1 MKILYF
7 VVFMFIINCTAKKK
21 DSNTS
26 YKEFLENEDTRLSK
40 KGAKCSLKK
49 MTRRSLENIRL
60 VSQDDGTA
68 RCIIQ
73 YLLDY
78 PDDGFLWSVLGDIYL
93 LRKDPVASQ
102 FNACFKQASKY
113 TGQYTPFIKDWNFI
127 GPFVIGKM
135 ELDGDPIE
143 AFGGIRNVSKYRF
156 RKESK
161 LFSELVPEGEVNWMS
176 YHQKSKDQML
186 KVTPKV
192 NWNDLVSSLGS
203 MGITEWQGWIVGD
216 FAVNVDHLNFIVQC
230 MGVSSVYVD
239 GMLYVGDL
247 YHRSK
252 FSFGVGLSRGIHSVH
267 IRLRAKVSATFNC
280 VLTTM
285 SKNFE
290 VLAPTFLPDLYD
302 GNIFGRYISIPVA
315 NYHPTRWVKNFRLM
329 VTDQSEGE
337 MLEMKP
343 LKNELAVAPGQIRPF
358 HVKIINKSPKILS
371 ACRDIEVE
379 IAISTSEGEENFPL
393 NIRCRKAGE
402 SFLFTFLDHD
412 GSIQHG
418 AAVQPIR
425 SCSGQLCPIVLSL
438 HGTTVP
444 PQNQADSYKKMVDK
458 EFEFGVEH
466 AWLVAPTRHG
476 AHNWEG
482 PGALTA
488 MSAMFALTDIVR
500 DSAWIED
507 KADPD
512 HVIFAGHSMGG
523 HGAWHLATHFPD
535 RALALVSLAGW
546 IKKEEYGDSNL
557 FFKHDLSTSH
567 TDPAVKAVMEACIG
581 ENDADR
587 HVSNLQ
593 HVPVLARIGG
603 GDRTVHPF
611 FVRRMYRLL
620 QEYRVPVNYTELAG
634 KEHWWWDTWET
645 NDGGVVNDQQLR
657 DFKSRHI
664 TSLLNSRSCSTDD
677 NDCGKDSDENKY
689 SQHAA
694 EDQFTLTTVNPA
706 FGEGL
711 RGVRILSQL
720 VPYRLSTVEGR
731 VSGNTV
737 HLTTRNVW
745 RFRIKEPKQ
754 RKVHWMQRFIRLD
767 GDFTVDRDMLAE
779 MAKNEDSHLS
789 WIDGEWE
796 FVHRSM
802 YERRERGPDNLG
814 PARRVAERQFLI
826 IVGTQ
831 GSMMKSHTL
840 LMSAVYIAN
849 QFYLTSDTT
858 ASIVRDTDVTPDM
871 VDKRNII
878 LLGSPSE
885 NLLTSTTLT
894 GLGLSVSDSGETVR
908 LGKCKF
914 SEQRTGVLT
923 LAPNGRH
930 HLALVLMGLSEEGL
944 MDIISLATPTIPPM
958 ARSPFSNLVPDYV
971 ITGPDFGWKGPG
983 GFSCAGFYGNQWEYR
998 SDLSSC
1004 SCY

>member
-1 MKILYF
+1 MNVLTF
-7 VVFMFIINCTAKKK
+7 VVLMFIIICQAKKK
-21 DSNTS
+21 ESNTS
-26 YKEFLENEDTRLSK
+26 YKEFLENEDARLSK

-49 MTRRSLENIRL
+49 LTRRNVDNIRL
-60 VSQDDGTA
+60 LSQDDGTA
-68 RCIIQ
+68 RCIIR

-78 PDDGFLWSVLGDIYL
+78 PDDGFLWSVLGHIYL
-93 LRKDPVASQ
+93 LRKDPVGSQ
-102 FNACFKQASKY
+102 INACFKQATKH
-113 TGQYTPFIKDWNFI
+113 TGQHTPFIKDWHFI

-135 ELDGDPIE
+135 ELDGDPVE
-143 AFGGIRNVSKYRF
+143 AFGGIQNVSKYRF
-156 RKESK
+156 QKESK
-161 LFSELVPEGEVNWMS
+161 FFSELVPDGVVKWMP
-176 YHQKSKDQML
+176 YHQKSKEQML
-186 KVTPKV
+186 KITPKV

-216 FAVNVDHLNFIVQC
+216 FAVNADHLNFIVQC
-230 MGVSSVYVD
+230 MGVSSAYID
-239 GMLYVGDL
+239 GMLYAGDL

-252 FSFGVGLSRGIHSVH
+252 FSFGVRLSRGIHSLH
-267 IRLRAKVSATFNC
+267 IRLRAKMSATFNC
-280 VLTTM
+280 VLSVM
-285 SKNFE
+285 PKNFE
-290 VLAPTFLPDLYD
+290 VLSPTFLPDLYD
-302 GNIFGRYISIPVA
+302 GNIFGRYISLPVA
-315 NYHPTRWVKNFRLM
+315 NYHPTRWVKHFRLM

-337 MLEMKP
+337 MLEIKP

-358 HVKIINKSPKILS
+358 HVKILNKSPKILP

-379 IAISTSEGEENFPL
+379 IAVSTSEGEENFPL

-412 GSIQHG
+412 GSVQHG

-425 SCSGQLCPIVLSL
+425 SCRGHLCPVVLSL

-444 PQNQADSYKKMVDK
+444 PQNQADSYKKMVGK

-488 MSAMFALTDIVR
+488 MSAMLAVTDIVHT
-500 DSAWIED
+500 SAWIED

-567 TDPAVKAVMEACIG
+567 ADPAVKAVMEACIA

-593 HVPVLARIGG
+593 HIPVLARIGAD
-603 GDRTVHPF
+603 DRTVHPF
-611 FVRRMYRLL
+611 YVRRMYRLL
-620 QEYRVPVNYTELAG
+620 QEYRVPANYTELAG
-634 KEHWWWDTWET
+634 KEHWWWDTWQT

-657 DFKSRHI
+657 DFKSKYI
-664 TSLLNSRSCSTDD
+664 ASQFNSGGCTADD
-677 NDCGKDSDENKY
+677 NDCTGGTNDNKY
-689 SQHAA
+689 SQQAA
-694 EDQFTLTTVNPA
+694 EDQFTLTTINPA

-720 VPYRLSTVEGR
+720 VPYRLSTVEGH

-745 RFRIKEPKQ
+745 RFRIEEPKQ
-754 RKVHWMQRFIRLD
+754 RKVQWMQRFIR
-767 GDFTVDRDMLAE
+767 VDRDFMVTTDMLAE
-779 MAKNEDSHLS
+779 MAKNENSHLAR
-789 WIDGEWE
+789 IDGHWE
-796 FVHRSM
+796 FVHRSV
-802 YERRERGPDNLG
+802 YERHERGPENLG

-831 GSMMKSHTL
+831 GSQMTTQSL
-840 LMSAVYIAN
+840 LTSAVYIAN

-858 ASIVRDTDVTPDM
+858 ASIVYDTDITPDM
-871 VDKRNII
+871 VNRRNIM
-878 LLGSPSE
+878 LLGSPTE
-885 NLLTSTTLT
+885 NLLTSTALA
-894 GLGLSVSDSGETVR
+894 GLDLSVSDSGDIVR
-908 LGKCKF
+908 LGKCLF
-914 SEQRTGVLT
+914 SKPRTGVLT
-923 LAPNGRH
+923 LAPNGQRH
-930 HLALVLMGLSEEGL
+930 LTLVLMGLSKEGL

-1004 SCY
+1004 FCY